1 MSFVRGKEYWYRK
14 ALLNHLDRERAGH
27 SPIPYPEEREQP
39 TAKCSQSSEKL
50 QSDDRFN
57 YACVHL
63 GFRLLLR
70 SFKEAVKEGDEE
82 GIIIRCW
89 EMSLLIWRA
98 YGHTK
103 YAYVAFH
110 LIAAT

>member
-1 MSFVRGKEYWYRK
+1 MSFVRGKEYPYRK

-27 SPIPYPEEREQP
+27 SPIPDPEEMEQL
-39 TAKCSQSSEKL
+39 TAKYSQSSEKL

-82 GIIIRCW
+82 GIIRCW

-110 LIAAT
+110 LIVAT